1 MIHKEQRTELKKLL
15 GYHYTA
21 GVLKILKEKNI
32 TSRKGTLYGSSMIRN
47 VFNGLNENKHIEE
60 AIMELCIIT
69 QEETKETFDRRN
81 QILGIA
87 SSATTE

>member
-60 AIMELCIIT
+60 AIMELCIQT
-69 QEETKETFDRRN
+69 QEKTKKAFDRRN
-81 QILGIA
+81 QILGL
-87 SSATTE
+87 